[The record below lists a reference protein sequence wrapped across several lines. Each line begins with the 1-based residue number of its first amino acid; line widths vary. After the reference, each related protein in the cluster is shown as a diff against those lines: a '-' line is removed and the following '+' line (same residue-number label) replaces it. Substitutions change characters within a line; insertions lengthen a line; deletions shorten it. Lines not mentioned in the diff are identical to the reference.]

1 MSCPICISQNF
12 IELQSGNFNN
22 LNGYVRCRECK
33 SIYLRLPIPSAE
45 LGDYYS
51 NYYSDSNMDIP
62 EVAKN
67 SLLKTIK
74 TFENYRSKINT
85 ICDIGYGAGTL
96 LSAAEALG
104 WKCAGSEF
112 ADKSIRLGVE
122 KGWRVHKGSLGPF
135 DLTGPFDVVTMIETL
150 EHVTDPR
157 ELVKH
162 AANRLRKGGLI
173 YGTTPNSE
181 SLNARMLKDDW
192 SIVSYPEHPTL
203 LSKKAIRHLL
213 TEMGFVEIRIRSRGL
228 NPYDQLNKIRKV
240 LRIESRNPLLDR
252 VDFGY
257 NLNEHMT
264 ANRWRRSLKALL
276 NGLLSLMNLGDTLV
290 FSAKRSE

>member
-12 IELQSGNFNN
+12 IELQSGNFKN

-51 NYYSDSNMDIP
+51 NYYTDSNMDIP

-135 DLTGPFDVVTMIETL
+135 DVVTMIETL

-162 AANRLRKGGLI
+162 AAKRLRKGGLI

-192 SIVSYPEHPTL
+192 SIVTYPEHPIVLSGKALAAL
-203 LSKKAIRHLL
+203 LA
-213 TEMGFVEIRIRSRGL
+213 EMGFTDIKVQSRGL
-228 NPYDQLNKIRKV
+228 NPYD
-240 LRIESRNPLLDR
+240 LLFKLQVKANLKQPKHNTNR
-252 VDFGY
+252 VEFGY
-257 NLNEHMT
+257 AINAKTSSNVFFRFLKTVINSFL
-264 ANRWRRSLKALL
+264 ARS
-276 NGLLSLMNLGDTLV
+276 NLGDSLV
-290 FSAKRSE
+290 FSAVKEY